1 MKKYNTAF
9 PYFPKDDI
17 EEILK
22 DTREMLNGNKMLTMG
37 ENVQKFEKDFSAYCQ
52 SNYAVATNSCTSA
65 LEIALS
71 SLNLTSEDEV
81 IVPVQTFV
89 ATGSC
94 VLKSGAK
101 IVFCDVD
108 DDFLLDFEF
117 MKRLINKNTKAVIIV
132 HFAGMISTNIIK
144 IRDYLK
150 EKNIILIEDD
160 AHAHGATFGDLKAGN
175 IGDIGCFSFYSTKI
189 ITTGEGGMITTNNQE
204 IYEKCASLRNRGIDI
219 NYKGE
224 LFINLGSNHRF
235 TEFQGLLGIYQLKR
249 LEEFLEHRNKIANI
263 YKNEL
268 SNLID
273 KGIVRLQVPAQ
284 NSRHSYWRFIIFLNN
299 HDRDEI
305 IQKLNGLNIKAD
317 APYFPLL
324 HNQPLFRNIEKE
336 NMQNAER
343 LSKAHLSLPIH
354 MLISEDDAK
363 FIIKILIGF
372 FND

>member
-343 LSKAHLSLPIH
+343 LSKTHLSLPIH

>member
-132 HFAGMISTNIIK
+132 HFAGMISKDIIK

-189 ITTGEGGMITTNNQE
+189 MTTGEGGMITTNNQE
-204 IYEKCASLRNRGIDI
+204 IYEKCASLRNRGMDI

-224 LFINLGSNHRF
+224 LFINLGSNHRV
-235 TEFQGLLGIYQLKR
+235 TEFQALLGVYQLKR
-249 LEEFLEHRNKIANI
+249 LDEFLEHRNKIAKI
-263 YKNEL
+263 YKDEL
-268 SNLID
+268 SDLID

-284 NSRHSYWRFIIFLNN
+284 NSRHSYWRFIVFLNN
-299 HDRDEI
+299 YDRDEI
-305 IQKLNGLNIKAD
+305 IKKLNALNIKAD

-324 HNQPLFRNIEKE
+324 HNQPLFKDIKKEK
-336 NMQNAER
+336 MINAEK
-343 LSKAHLSLPIH
+343 LSKAHISLPIH
-354 MLISEDDAK
+354 MLISENDAK
-363 FIIKILIGF
+363 FIIKTFIGF

>member
-52 SNYAVATNSCTSA
+52 TNYAVATNSCTSA

-189 ITTGEGGMITTNNQE
+189 MTTGEGGMITTNNQK
-204 IYEKCASLRNRGIDI
+204 IYEKCASLRNRGMDI

-324 HNQPLFRNIEKE
+324 HNQPLFKNIEKE

-343 LSKAHLSLPIH
+343 LSKTHLSLPIH